1 MLIISRTRS
10 TALPTGS
17 GIPGR
22 MGCRVT
28 TRPRGSLAVGSRSIP
43 ELVPSSGTSVQVPIR
58 WVCGRNYGRALHGI
72 RVQCAQRG
80 PEAGASGS
88 QGQAA
93 RASNFLS
100 CERSEDRADV
110 IAGCSLPPRDRSSA
124 IKAPIA
130 ASSSR
135 LSNTI
140 DTYSFFVEPICR
152 TFIF

>member
-1 MLIISRTRS
+1 M
-10 TALPTGS
+10 
-17 GIPGR
+17 PGHHETE
-22 MGCRVT
+22 RVT
-28 TRPRGSLAVGSRSIP
+28 RRGQSFNTGISPVERNDST
-43 ELVPSSGTSVQVPIR
+43 GTDSMGVWQKLWESPAQNQMFDAR
-58 WVCGRNYGRALHGI
+58 QCGPA
-72 RVQCAQRG
+72 
-80 PEAGASGS
+80 AGAGAGAS

-124 IKAPIA
+124 IRAPIA